1 MRVIHPL
8 ARETLSSRGCVLL
21 VDRNLS
27 QPFQVGEVVADA
39 SSSKFKIL
47 SIEGTMH
54 PHQLNLVVERV
65 T

>member
-8 ARETLSSRGCVLL
+8 TRETLGSRGYVLL
-21 VDRNLS
+21 VDRNLA
-27 QPFQVGEVVADA
+27 QPFEVGEVVADS

-54 PHQLNLVVERV
+54 PQQLNLVVERV